1 MIEYEGKFIRVVK
14 RNNWEFVERKNATG
28 IVAIVAVTNDN
39 NLVLIKQYREPV
51 QKFVIEIPAGLV
63 GDTDRNETI
72 ETAARRELMEETGY
86 HAKKIEEIGTF
97 AISPGVSTELLTYVV
112 ATDLEKQGE
121 GEGDGTEQIESF
133 ELPVAT
139 VAVQLLEMANQGDVL
154 VDAKIF
160 ASLTFA
166 FLVVAERIRASK

>member
-14 RNNWEFVERKNATG
+14 RNGWEFVERKNVSG
-28 IVAIVAVTNDN
+28 IVAIIAVTNDN
-39 NLVLIKQYREPV
+39 NLVLIKQYREPL

-63 GDTDRNETI
+63 GDTDSKETV

-86 HAKKIEEIGTF
+86 HAKTIEEIGTF
-97 AISPGVSTELLTYVV
+97 SISPGISTELLTYVV
-112 ATDLEKQGE
+112 ATNLEKRGK
-121 GEGDGTEQIESF
+121 GDDTEQIETF
-133 ELPVAT
+133 ELPVST
-139 VAVQLLEMANQGDVL
+139 VAVQLLEMAKQGDVL

-166 FLVVAERIRASK
+166 FLVVAERIRAATK